1 MTSGFSCVVVFN
13 QHFAIL
19 VHLFR
24 FERNLQVLL
33 VIETAAINSTIH
45 TLCIP
50 SNLELPPSLK

>member
-50 SNLELPPSLK
+50 SNLE